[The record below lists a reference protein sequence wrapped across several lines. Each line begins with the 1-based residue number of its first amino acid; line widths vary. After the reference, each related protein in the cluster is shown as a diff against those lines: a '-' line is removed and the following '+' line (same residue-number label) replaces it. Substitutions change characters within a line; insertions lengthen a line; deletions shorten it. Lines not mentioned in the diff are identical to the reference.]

1 MGEKIPVKFLT
12 ARVAYIEGAD
22 FLTMPRNQITR
33 DEMRVRVLNLKNRV
47 DNEPTPYKKE
57 KELAHKYLNEVLF
70 IIDQYAR

>member
-1 MGEKIPVKFLT
+1 LT

-33 DEMRVRVLNLKNRV
+33 DEMRVRVLNLKNRIE
-47 DNEPTPYKKE
+47 NEPTPYKKE